1 MELWFTE
8 KQLTEGEE
16 GATVCLS
23 VRVKEI
29 LYREKTEFQ
38 EIAVF
43 DTYEFG
49 RMLVLDGIIQLTL
62 ADEFIYHEMIVHTPL
77 RTHPAPRRVLIVGGG
92 DGGSVREVSKYPQV
106 ESIVLAE
113 LDRKVIE
120 ASRRYLPELGSAF
133 DDPRVE
139 INIVNALEYVRAN
152 KSAFDVVII
161 DSPDP
166 LGPAA
171 DLFGAAFYRD
181 VYEALTPEGIMVA
194 QSESPVLNRRLIRQI
209 YENILQSFPAFYYY
223 LSPVPTYPGGM
234 WSFAIGSK
242 RFSPLQPENDFLP
255 EGTRYYTPQVH
266 ASAFTL
272 PPFVQAIFSSIEAC

>member
-16 GATVCLS
+16 NATVCLS

-38 EIAVF
+38 EIAVI

-49 RMLVLDGIIQLTL
+49 RMLVLDGIIQLTI
-62 ADEFIYHEMIVHTPL
+62 ADEFIYHEMIAHTPM
-77 RTHPAPRRVLIVGGG
+77 RTHPAPRRILIVGGG
-92 DGGSVREVSKYPQV
+92 DGGTVREVSKYPLV
-106 ESIVLAE
+106 ERIVLAE

-120 ASRRYLPELGSAF
+120 ASRRYLPQLGSAF

-152 KSAFDVVII
+152 RSAFDVVII

-166 LGPAA
+166 LGPAK
-171 DLFGAAFYRD
+171 DLFGATFYRD
-181 VYEALTPEGIMVA
+181 VFESLTAEGIMVA
-194 QSESPVLNRRLIRQI
+194 QSESPVLNRQLIRQI
-209 YENILQSFPAFYYY
+209 YTNIRQAFPAFYYY
-223 LSPVPTYPGGM
+223 LAPVPTYPGGL
-234 WSFAIGSK
+234 WSFAMGSK
-242 RFSPLQPENDFLP
+242 YHSPLQPENDFLP
-255 EGTRYYTPQVH
+255 EGTRYYTPQIH
-266 ASAFTL
+266 RSAFTL
-272 PPFVQAIFSSIEAC
+272 PPFVQAIFAANES

>member
-8 KQLTEGEE
+8 KQLTEGEA
-16 GATVCLS
+16 GAAVCLS
-23 VRVKEI
+23 VRIKAM

-49 RMLVLDGIIQLTL
+49 RMLVLDGIIQLTT
-62 ADEFIYHEMIVHTPL
+62 ADEFIYHEMIAHTPM
-77 RTHPAPRRVLIVGGG
+77 RTHPAPQSVLIVGGG
-92 DGGSVREVSKYPQV
+92 DGGTVREVSKYPQV
-106 ESIVLAE
+106 ERIVLAE

-152 KSAFDVVII
+152 RSAFDVVII

-166 LGPAA
+166 LGPAK
-171 DLFGAAFYRD
+171 DLFGATFYRD
-181 VYEALTPEGIMVA
+181 VFGTLTAEGIMVA
-194 QSESPVLNRRLIRQI
+194 QSESPVLNRQLIRQI
-209 YENILQSFPAFYYY
+209 HDNIRQAFPAFYYY
-223 LSPVPTYPGGM
+223 LAPVPTYPGGL

-242 RFSPLQPENDFLP
+242 RPSPLRPENDFLP
-255 EGTRYYTPQVH
+255 EGTRYYTPQIH
-266 ASAFTL
+266 MSALTL
-272 PPFVQAIFSSIEAC
+272 PPFIQAIFATN